1 MKRIFPVIMI
11 AAAIVG
17 YLAGRASR
25 PASSPLLLAGHLNDL
40 SMVDKAVAQAGKQ
53 EAVRFGYGSSKDPS
67 LAPDAPPPTHWDINE
82 VIAAHAQMA
91 ARAAKAATAGGS
103 GSSQAFGGGP
113 VHLQTR
119 NFSMYML
126 YRTHRD
132 HPVLSLTKVNS
143 VWDDA
148 EQHAG
153 VYDFYV
159 FTGGT
164 GEMIVGGKIAN
175 EHNLHDKDG
184 LIPGEYRGQPIVG
197 GQTFKVKPGDWLLIP
212 PNSPHQ
218 PKPDVGGFSY
228 MIMKINVGMYPWA
241 LVR

>member
-1 MKRIFPVIMI
+1 MKQMFPAVVL
-11 AAAIVG
+11 AAGFIG
-17 YLAGRASR
+17 YLAGQTNR
-25 PASSPLLLAGHLNDL
+25 PASQQVLSGHLSDL
-40 SMVDKAVAQAGKQ
+40 SLVQKVFAQSRER
-53 EAVRFGYGSSKDPS
+53 EALPFGYGSPDDPA
-67 LAPDAPPPTHWDINE
+67 LAPDAPPITYWNIDE
-82 VIAAHAQMA
+82 VKAAHAQLA
-91 ARAAKAATAGGS
+91 ERAAKAATEAGS
-103 GSSQAFGGGP
+103 GSTQAFGGGP
-113 VHLQTR
+113 VHLQSR
-119 NFSMYML
+119 NFSMFML

-132 HPVLSLTKVNS
+132 NPVPSLTKVNS
-143 VWDDA
+143 LWDDA

-175 EHNLHDKDG
+175 QQNLHDKDG
-184 LIPGEYRGQPIVG
+184 VIPGEYRGQPVIG
-197 GQTFKVKPGDWLLIP
+197 GQTFKVKAGDWLLIP
-212 PNSPHQ
+212 PNTPHQ

>member
-1 MKRIFPVIMI
+1 MKRMLPAVVF
-11 AAAIVG
+11 AAGFIG
-17 YLAGRASR
+17 YLAGQAIR
-25 PASSPLLLAGHLNDL
+25 PAAVLSGHGNDL
-40 SMVDKAVAQAGKQ
+40 SLVQKVFAQSQ
-53 EAVRFGYGSSKDPS
+53 EGEAMPFGYGSPDAPA
-67 LAPDAPPPTHWDINE
+67 LAPDAPPITYWNIDE
-82 VIAAHAQMA
+82 VKAAHAQLA
-91 ARAAKAATAGGS
+91 ERAAKAAAEAGS
-103 GSSQAFGGGP
+103 GSSQALGGGP
-113 VHLQTR
+113 VHLQSR
-119 NFSMYML
+119 NFSMFML

-143 VWDDA
+143 LWDDA

-175 EHNLHDKDG
+175 RQNLHDKDG
-184 LIPGEYRGQPIVG
+184 VIPGEYRGQPVIG
-197 GQTFKVKPGDWLLIP
+197 GQTFKVKAGDWLLIP
-212 PNSPHQ
+212 PNTPHQ